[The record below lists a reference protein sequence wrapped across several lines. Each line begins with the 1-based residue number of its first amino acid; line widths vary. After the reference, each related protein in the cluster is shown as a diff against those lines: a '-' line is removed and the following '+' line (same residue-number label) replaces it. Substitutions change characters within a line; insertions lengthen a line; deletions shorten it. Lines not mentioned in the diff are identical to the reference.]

1 MPIKVTVDRK
11 TYKSLEEAR
20 QKLNPKEN
28 SRTVHGRFRRG
39 LPIKVALGL
48 AKFVKKDRE
57 KIRFR
62 RKIYESL
69 SALARAYGVNPTLF
83 IRRIKSPKYK
93 HKFTISEALN
103 LKKAKGKGFI
113 KPMMVEGKKFNS
125 MSAAAKYYGYSP
137 TTVNQKL
144 LDGWSIEQA
153 LGLKK
158 RKGFHPESNGIIY
171 IVKNKVNNKRY
182 VGASFGT
189 LTNRW
194 KWHVDRAHIKT
205 KKGSIAEAILEFGE
219 NNFTKKILKR
229 TNELSKFERHYIKRL
244 NTLFPNGYNLS
255 TGGIGYG
262 NLGRKVK
269 IANIKFKTLKD
280 AAKHFGV
287 NQGTFVT
294 RLSSGWT
301 LEQAAGL
308 VKYDKIPANN
318 IKVKID
324 GKNFDSVRDAAKF
337 YGIHDHTA
345 RTRIGKGWTI
355 ERALKTKKID
365 LAKQI
370 KFNGKTFK
378 SIRKLAKFYNVPPG
392 TLASKLSRGISVK
405 KALGK

>member
-1 MPIKVTVDRK
+1 MPNKVKVDK
-11 TYKSLEEAR
+11 KIYKSLEEAR
-20 QKLNPKEN
+20 HKLNPKEN
-28 SRTVHGRFRRG
+28 SRTVHGRFKRG
-39 LPIKVALGL
+39 LPIKVSLGL
-48 AKFVKKDRE
+48 VKFKKKDRE
-57 KIRFR
+57 EISFR
-62 RKIYESL
+62 GKIYESL
-69 SALARAYGVNPTLF
+69 SALARAYGIDPTLF
-83 IRRIKSPKYK
+83 IRRIKSSKYK
-93 HKFTISEALN
+93 HKFTVSEALN
-103 LKKAKGKGFI
+103 LKKIKGKGFI
-113 KPMMVEGKKFNS
+113 KPLVVEGKSFNS
-125 MSAAAKYYGYSP
+125 MSAAARHYGYSP

-144 LDGWSIEQA
+144 LNGWSTEQA

-171 IVKNKVNNKRY
+171 IVKNKVNNKKY

-189 LTNRW
+189 LANRW
-194 KWHVDRAHIKT
+194 KWHVDRAHINT
-205 KKGSIAEAILEFGE
+205 KKGSIAEAILELGK

-229 TNELSKFERHYIKRL
+229 TNELSKFERYYIKKL
-244 NTLFPNGYNLS
+244 NTMFPNGYNLS

-280 AAKHFGV
+280 AAKHFGI

-294 RLSSGWT
+294 RLSSGWA

-308 VKYDKIPANN
+308 VKYDKIPKNH

-324 GKNFDSVRDAAKF
+324 NKEFDNVKEAAKF

-345 RTRIGKGWTI
+345 RTRIGKGWTV

-365 LAKQI
+365 LAKKI
-370 KFNGKTFK
+370 KFNGRTFK
-378 SIRKLAKFYNVPPG
+378 SIRKLAKFYNVSSG
-392 TLASKLSRGISVK
+392 TLAGKLSKGISVK

>member
-158 RKGFHPESNGIIY
+158 K
-171 IVKNKVNNKRY
+171 
-182 VGASFGT
+182 
-189 LTNRW
+189 
-194 KWHVDRAHIKT
+194 
-205 KKGSIAEAILEFGE
+205 
-219 NNFTKKILKR
+219 
-229 TNELSKFERHYIKRL
+229 ERI
-244 NTLFPNGYNLS
+244 
-255 TGGIGYG
+255 
-262 NLGRKVK
+262 
-269 IANIKFKTLKD
+269 
-280 AAKHFGV
+280 
-287 NQGTFVT
+287 
-294 RLSSGWT
+294 SS
-301 LEQAAGL
+301 
-308 VKYDKIPANN
+308 
-318 IKVKID
+318 
-324 GKNFDSVRDAAKF
+324 
-337 YGIHDHTA
+337 
-345 RTRIGKGWTI
+345 
-355 ERALKTKKID
+355 
-365 LAKQI
+365 
-370 KFNGKTFK
+370 
-378 SIRKLAKFYNVPPG
+378 
-392 TLASKLSRGISVK
+392 
-405 KALGK
+405 